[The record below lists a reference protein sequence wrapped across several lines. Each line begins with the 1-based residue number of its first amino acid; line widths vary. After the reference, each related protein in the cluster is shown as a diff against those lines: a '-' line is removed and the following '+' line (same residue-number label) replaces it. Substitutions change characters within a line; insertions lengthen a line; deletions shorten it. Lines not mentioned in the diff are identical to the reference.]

1 MERNDNQNF
10 YPGETLLLWAK
21 LYEESHESELLD
33 RFIKSFEYYKAW
45 HLDKSNRNPAFIPW
59 HTQAYYII
67 WQITQNEQL
76 KQFIFEMNDWL
87 LDMQQ
92 WGDNLQYCDIGGRF
106 YNPRRPYGPPHS
118 SATGVY
124 LEGLINAYNLALE
137 TGDKERAENYRKVIV
152 RGIRSVA
159 QLQYQDE
166 VDMFYVSKKKRNYVK
181 GGIRTTVYDNQ
192 IRCDNVQH
200 NLLALYKILNS
211 FNEDDYN
218 LE

>member
-1 MERNDNQNF
+1 M
-10 YPGETLLLWAK
+10 
-21 LYEESHESELLD
+21 
-33 RFIKSFEYYKAW
+33 
-45 HLDKSNRNPAFIPW
+45 
-59 HTQAYYII
+59 
-67 WQITQNEQL
+67 
-76 KQFIFEMNDWL
+76 
-87 LDMQQ
+87 
-92 WGDNLQYCDIGGRF
+92 
-106 YNPRRPYGPPHS
+106 
-118 SATGVY
+118 
-124 LEGLINAYNLALE
+124 
-137 TGDKERAENYRKVIV
+137 